1 MNRSAGHGGR
11 EAAAVLRR
19 TVTISNQLGL
29 HARAAARFVQ
39 VASGFDAEI
48 TVTRLG
54 TSVSGSSILWL
65 MMLAAAPGQDIEIEA
80 RGAEAG
86 AALGALVALVER
98 GFGEE

>member
-1 MNRSAGHGGR
+1 MNRFAGKRGR
-11 EAAAVLRR
+11 GAEAALRR

-39 VASGFDAEI
+39 VASGFDADI

-54 TSVSGSSILWL
+54 TSVSGSSILGL

-80 RGAEAG
+80 RGADAA
-86 AALGALVALVER
+86 AALSALAALVDH

>member
-1 MNRSAGHGGR
+1 MSRMLGNTGR
-11 EAAAVLRR
+11 DAVETLRR

-54 TSVSGSSILWL
+54 TSVSGMSILGL
-65 MMLAAAPGQDIEIEA
+65 MMLAAAPGQEIEIEA
-80 RGAEAG
+80 RGADAR
-86 AALGALVALVER
+86 AALAALCALIAR
-98 GFGEE
+98 GFDEE